1 MRTFSP
7 AIAILMTASVTLVA
21 GATAQTQAPPAGQ
34 RPPAEGVEKPRR
46 GAEKK
51 LEGQVQS
58 VDPSGRGMTL
68 TDGTTLMAPPGTAI
82 RPGAITAGMTVIA
95 SYTEENGE
103 KVLTDL
109 TVKEPSA
116 SPSTA
121 PGSPGGPSPA
131 PPTRSPR

>member
-21 GATAQTQAPPAGQ
+21 GATAQTQAPAGQ

-82 RPGAITAGMTVIA
+82 RPGAIAAGMTVIA

-116 SPSTA
+116 SPSTT